1 MKRFSLI
8 LIALA
13 NVACA
18 ATANAAMRPHYG
30 GTLRVTMQES
40 PQSLDPSGI
49 DSSAV
54 RSLWQLV
61 FETLVR
67 LDDHGRPQP
76 SLATTWQAEPGNQRW
91 RFRVRSGV
99 IFSDGTPLDAN
110 VVAASLRS
118 SNPQW
123 KIFAL
128 GELVMVETDSPHPNL
143 PAELAL
149 PRNSISRASAGM
161 LIGTG
166 PFTVTKWD
174 TAAKHLSL
182 SANNQYWAGRPFI
195 DSVEID
201 TGKTYRDQMM
211 LLDLGKAD
219 LVEIAPETMRSVQ
232 SGTRV
237 VVASA
242 PEELMALVFTRDAAS
257 SDDMKQRL
265 ALERSIDTTAL
276 NNVVFQSGGEPAGA
290 LLPNWLSGYAFL
302 FPSGQTGAA
311 GVREKLPSPP
321 AWTLGYDA
329 SDAAGHIVA
338 DRVALNAKDAGIT
351 LQLVSSANADLRLTR
366 FTLPSLVPQV
376 SIAEFARQLH
386 LPLPMFTDSS
396 VTSSYSAENAL
407 LQTRRI
413 IPLLHLRSALAT
425 RPNVRGLVIRPDGA
439 WSLREA
445 WLSPETP

>member
-149 PRNSISRASAGM
+149 PRNSISRAIAGM

-195 DSVEID
+195 DSIEID